1 MTPRILSPR
10 SPVPQCAR
18 LLTATLAFVLSGS
31 VLAETKVRSFVLSNI
46 YIAMA
51 SEPNTCKQLSD
62 GAIDIFKRTLP
73 PAEQAQYASDGKR
86 AELGDLMAQRL
97 KFVMEA
103 IGSENGSQPTPQQLD
118 ELRKQHGVPAGKGTM
133 VFNGTR
139 FAYDS
144 CTNPEDFSLFN
155 TGNQRYIGKI
165 AYGANLDGKNSSGDF
180 ISPNG
185 GKGIDNKLIRA
196 TGCAFNARDYGDPE
210 NAEKAIVSGD
220 APTLVEVTGIDNEQN
235 DPDVAVAVYSSATP
249 LTLNALGAPMA
260 SVSFDINRDPRYTSH
275 VRGRIVNG
283 ELITDTFDLRVRMK
297 EQIVNSYRELRNARL
312 RATWKPDGSIHGELV
327 GYHTIASIKDQY
339 VQSTQIGA
347 NLTRMS
353 CPALLSAIEREADG
367 FPDPQTG
374 RNTAISSALRF
385 VGVSAFVIHS
395 EPQTAQNAPY

>member
-1 MTPRILSPR
+1 MMHRILSHYLQAR
-10 SPVPQCAR
+10 QCTR
-18 LLTATLAFVLSGS
+18 LLAATMALVLSGS
-31 VLAETKVRSFVLSNI
+31 ALAEGKVRSFVLSNI

-51 SEPNTCKQLSD
+51 NEPNTCKQLSD

-86 AELGDLMAQRL
+86 AELGRLMAQRL
-97 KFVMEA
+97 KFTMEA
-103 IGSENGSQPTPQQLD
+103 IGSEQGPAPTQQQLD
-118 ELRKQHGVPAGKGTM
+118 DLRKQHGVPAGKGTM

-144 CTNPEDFSLFN
+144 CTNPEDFPLFN
-155 TGNQRYIGKI
+155 TGNQRYAGKI
-165 AYGANLDGKNSSGDF
+165 AYGANLDGKNSSSDF
-180 ISPNG
+180 ISPKG

-196 TGCAFNARDYGDPE
+196 TGCAFTARDFGDPE
-210 NAEKAIVSGD
+210 NAEKAIVSRD
-220 APTLVEVTGIDNEQN
+220 APTLVEVSGIDNEQN
-235 DPDVAVAVYSSATP
+235 DSDVAVAVYASANP

-260 SVSFDINRDPRYTSH
+260 GVSFDINRDPRYTSQ

-297 EQIVNSYRELRNARL
+297 EQIVNSYRELRGARL
-312 RATWKPDGSIHGELV
+312 RATWKPDGSIRGELT

-353 CPALLSAIEREADG
+353 CPALLSAIEHEADG

-385 VGVSAFVIHS
+385 VGVSAFVIHA
-395 EPQTAQNAPY
+395 EQQTAQSAPY